1 MVLRRVAERICG
13 HPIPIY
19 LKYRPKIIKKLWY
32 ETVSVPHAEQPLVSI
47 VIPVYNQFD
56 YTYKC
61 ILSVINTVRDVT
73 YEIII
78 GDDMSTDKTKNIRK
92 YFPEI
97 IVSINESDHGFL
109 MNCNRAA
116 KLARGKYICFLNN
129 DTQVQEGWLSSLVR
143 LIESDEKIGMVGSK
157 LVYPNGLLQEAGGI
171 IWSDANGCNFG
182 RGKDPEMPEY
192 NYVKEVDYISGASI
206 MIRMSLWNEIGG
218 FDERYKPAYYEDSDL
233 AFEVRKHGY
242 KVMYQPE
249 SVAVHFEGVSN
260 GTDLNA
266 GLKKH
271 QVENREK
278 FAAKWS
284 SELKAQY
291 PSGKAVFLARERNFG
306 KKVILMIDRSV
317 PTFYT
322 NAGSRTTFHYIKLFL
337 SKGYIVKFI
346 GDNYY
351 KNEMEPY
358 CSTLLQMGV
367 EVLYGKWYLR
377 DWKNWLL
384 ENAKY
389 ITCVWLSFPYVA
401 AKYIDFIKD
410 NTNIKIMYYGHDLHF
425 LRMQREY
432 ELTGN
437 ERLKS
442 SIAKTREN
450 EFAIMR
456 KSDVVYYPSNLEER
470 AIKKIDPTI
479 NVKAIN
485 AYLFDTENLT
495 SVYISEK
502 RKGILF
508 VGGFSHTPNI
518 DAVKWF
524 AAEIF
529 PKIREKNPNISFIIA
544 GSNAPDEI
552 RALDGNDI
560 VFKGFVTDKELSDL
574 YSNCRIVVV
583 PLRYGAGVKGKVLE
597 ALYNGCP
604 LVTTDI
610 GAEGIKGIEGVAE
623 IQNEP
628 EDFARAILDL
638 YEDGQRLA
646 EMSRKSVAFIRENFS
661 TEAAWN
667 IIKEDFE

>member
-1 MVLRRVAERICG
+1 MGHKLSDNGKQTQGCVKVLRYVYHHTVPKKVRTVVSIFRAHGIKGVWHRIKEKIYGSPTSVEVKCRLELIERVS
-13 HPIPIY
+13 Y
-19 LKYRPKIIKKLWY
+19 KTRPLPQAD
-32 ETVSVPHAEQPLVSI
+32 SPLVSI

-129 DTQVQEGWLSSLVR
+129 DTQVQEGWLSNLVR

-260 GTDLNA
+260 GTDLNS
-266 GLKKH
+266 GLKKY

-291 PSGKAVFLARERNFG
+291 PNPSKIAMMARERNLG
-306 KKVILMIDRSV
+306 KKSILMIDHYV
-317 PTFYT
+317 PTFD
-322 NAGSRTTFHYIKLFL
+322 K
-337 SKGYIVKFI
+337 
-346 GDNYY
+346 D
-351 KNEMEPY
+351 
-358 CSTLLQMGV
+358 
-367 EVLYGKWYLR
+367 
-377 DWKNWLL
+377 D
-384 ENAKY
+384 
-389 ITCVWLSFPYVA
+389 FP
-401 AKYIDFIKD
+401 
-410 NTNIKIMYYGHDLHF
+410 LH
-425 LRMQREY
+425 Q
-432 ELTGN
+432 
-437 ERLKS
+437 
-442 SIAKTREN
+442 
-450 EFAIMR
+450 
-456 KSDVVYYPSNLEER
+456 
-470 AIKKIDPTI
+470 
-479 NVKAIN
+479 
-485 AYLFDTENLT
+485 
-495 SVYISEK
+495 
-502 RKGILF
+502 
-508 VGGFSHTPNI
+508 
-518 DAVKWF
+518 AV
-524 AAEIF
+524 
-529 PKIREKNPNISFIIA
+529 P
-544 GSNAPDEI
+544 
-552 RALDGNDI
+552 
-560 VFKGFVTDKELSDL
+560 
-574 YSNCRIVVV
+574 
-583 PLRYGAGVKGKVLE
+583 VKGLFRQIHRRQLCQGSDGTILLDIASDGCGGSLRAMVLRT
-597 ALYNGCP
+597 LG
-604 LVTTDI
+604 
-610 GAEGIKGIEGVAE
+610 
-623 IQNEP
+623 
-628 EDFARAILDL
+628 
-638 YEDGQRLA
+638 
-646 EMSRKSVAFIRENFS
+646 
-661 TEAAWN
+661 
-667 IIKEDFE
+667 